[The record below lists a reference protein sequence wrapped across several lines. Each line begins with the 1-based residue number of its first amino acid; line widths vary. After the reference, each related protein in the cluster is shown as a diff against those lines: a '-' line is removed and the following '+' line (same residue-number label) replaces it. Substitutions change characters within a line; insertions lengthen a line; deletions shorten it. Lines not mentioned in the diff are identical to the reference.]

1 MADTT
6 AKKSTITSATPPTP
20 SGVSSG
26 IRIVIALLVAIV
38 LGIFML
44 AWDAKFIGHDGIPDW
59 LGPYVFMPLIAV
71 VLGFGS
77 DCLIQQLSCGQVQW
91 LVQLQRV
98 LIVPFPIIL
107 TWGVLWLLPGLRWP
121 IEGLIQ
127 SGSPALRS
135 GLSSG
140 FYAFWM
146 GLYCQSLL
154 NGASQICPK

>member
-1 MADTT
+1 MPEAV
-6 AKKSTITSATPPTP
+6 TSATP
-20 SGVSSG
+20 VKSSG
-26 IRIVIALLVAIV
+26 ISSGVRIILALLVGLS

-44 AWDAKFIGHDGIPDW
+44 TWDAKFIGHEGIPDW
-59 LGPYVFMPLIAV
+59 IGSYIFMPLLAV
-71 VLGFGS
+71 VLGYGS

-91 LVQLQRV
+91 LIQLQRV
-98 LIVPFPIIL
+98 AIVPVPIVLMWLIL
-107 TWGVLWLLPGLRWP
+107 YIAPGMRWP

-127 SGSPALRS
+127 SGSPQLKQ

-154 NGASQICPK
+154 NGLSQVCPK

>member
-1 MADTT
+1 MPEAV
-6 AKKSTITSATPPTP
+6 TSATPVKT
-20 SGVSSG
+20 SGISSG
-26 IRIVIALLVAIV
+26 IRIILALLVGLA

-44 AWDAKFIGHDGIPDW
+44 TWDAKFIAHEGIPDW
-59 LGPYVFMPLIAV
+59 IGSYIFMPLLAV
-71 VLGFGS
+71 ILGYGS

-91 LVQLQRV
+91 LIQLQRV
-98 LIVPFPIIL
+98 AIVPVPIVLMWLIL
-107 TWGVLWLLPGLRWP
+107 YIAPGLRWP

-127 SGSPALRS
+127 SGSPQLKQ

-154 NGASQICPK
+154 NGVSQICPK

>member
-1 MADTT
+1 MPEAV
-6 AKKSTITSATPPTP
+6 TSATP
-20 SGVSSG
+20 VKSSG
-26 IRIVIALLVAIV
+26 ISSGVRIILALLVGLS

-44 AWDAKFIGHDGIPDW
+44 TWDAKFIGHEGIPDW
-59 LGPYVFMPLIAV
+59 IGSYIFMPLLAV
-71 VLGFGS
+71 VLGYGS

-91 LVQLQRV
+91 LIQLQRV
-98 LIVPFPIIL
+98 AIVPVPIVLMWLIL
-107 TWGVLWLLPGLRWP
+107 YIAPGMRWP

-127 SGSPALRS
+127 SGSPQLKQ

-154 NGASQICPK
+154 NGVSQICPK